1 MNSLSADI
9 KRHDHANDRKM
20 YWLVALALSSFGLAQ
35 YEPGKIFLD
44 GLFEITYFMTSL
56 ESEGIEHFMF
66 KRYEISNKLWKGMDA
81 DFADAPVRKAE
92 VVPNWLD
99 LF

>member
-1 MNSLSADI
+1 M
-9 KRHDHANDRKM
+9 
-20 YWLVALALSSFGLAQ
+20 G
-35 YEPGKIFLD
+35 
-44 GLFEITYFMTSL
+44 YFMTSL

-66 KRYEISNKLWKGMDA
+66 KRYEIPNKLWKGMDA
-81 DFADAPVRKAE
+81 DFADAPVTKAE

>member
-20 YWLVALALSSFGLAQ
+20 YWLVVLALSSFGLAQ
-35 YEPGKIFLD
+35 YEPGKVFLD
-44 GLFEITYFMTSL
+44 GLFHDFS

-66 KRYEISNKLWKGMDA
+66 KRYEIPNKLWKGMDA